1 MEETVKY
8 LLVGGG
14 EASAWAAQYIR
25 ERDHVGT
32 ITLIGWEPNPPI
44 DRPPLSKEFLL
55 DDSLSKDYPEIKNR
69 AFYETSKINL
79 RTGTKAINLDRQNRI
94 VTLENGDTI
103 RYEKLLLATGA
114 TPRYMNVLGHDMS
127 NIYYLRTVD
136 DAEKIRSAI
145 KHEREVVMVG
155 SGYIGMEVGAICSQR
170 GLKVTI
176 ISPDERP
183 LKRAGSPLFS
193 RFMQEYYESKGIKF
207 LLGQQVTSFLG
218 NVSVSEVVT
227 DKGTKIPADFVVAGI
242 GVVLNNELAK
252 ASGLEMTERGE
263 VIVDEYLR
271 TSDPNIWAAGDITYF
286 NDIAMGTK
294 WHVEHNQNAKWQ
306 GRQAGAIMAGDSKP
320 YNKVA
325 YFYSDVFDIHLNIR
339 GAIHLTTQSKML
351 GDVKGGEFVELYYN
365 DADQL
370 RMTIACSHDDH
381 KLDPISDKAE
391 ELIRAKANVHDI
403 TMSTFGL

>member
-1 MEETVKY
+1 
-8 LLVGGG
+8 
-14 EASAWAAQYIR
+14 
-25 ERDHVGT
+25 
-32 ITLIGWEPNPPI
+32 
-44 DRPPLSKEFLL
+44 
-55 DDSLSKDYPEIKNR
+55 
-69 AFYETSKINL
+69 
-79 RTGTKAINLDRQNRI
+79 
-94 VTLENGDTI
+94 
-103 RYEKLLLATGA
+103 
-114 TPRYMNVLGHDMS
+114 
-127 NIYYLRTVD
+127 
-136 DAEKIRSAI
+136 
-145 KHEREVVMVG
+145 
-155 SGYIGMEVGAICSQR
+155 
-170 GLKVTI
+170 
-176 ISPDERP
+176 
-183 LKRAGSPLFS
+183 
-193 RFMQEYYESKGIKF
+193 MQEYYESKGIKF

-227 DKGTKIPADFVVAGI
+227 DKRTKIPADFVVAGI
-242 GVVLNNELAK
+242 GVILNNELAK

-351 GDVKGGEFVELYYN
+351 GDVKSGEFVELYYN
-365 DADQL
+365 DAGQL

-391 ELIRAKANVHDI
+391 ELIRAKANVNEI
-403 TMSTFGL
+403 TTSTFGL